1 VVSRF
6 RRDGAAQ
13 IDGLKRS
20 LHHGDDTNLCYL
32 SCVCYNCRVPRD
44 EEITFADHVGR
55 FYARRYAFP
64 PMVGRVLGYLLV
76 CERPDQSIAEL
87 SEALLASRSAITG
100 ALDVLERLHAIQ
112 RSRAAGERMDR
123 VRLDFSSAQ
132 SRGFDITEYQELG
145 DLARE
150 GLEVLKDAPAERRSD
165 ALYMAAFADFLVE
178 RTRAMQEEWEEHRDA
193 LRARGEL
200 PG

>member
-1 VVSRF
+1 M
-6 RRDGAAQ
+6 
-13 IDGLKRS
+13 
-20 LHHGDDTNLCYL
+20 
-32 SCVCYNCRVPRD
+32 PRD

-76 CERPDQSIAEL
+76 CEPPEQSIAEL

-100 ALDVLERLHAIQ
+100 ALEVLERLHTIR

-132 SRGFDITEYQELG
+132 ARGFDIAEYQELG

-150 GLEVLKDAPAERRSD
+150 GLEVLRDAPAERKAD
-165 ALYMAAFADFLVE
+165 ALEMAAFADFLVE
-178 RTRAMQEEWEEHRDA
+178 QTQRMKQEWQTHRDA

-200 PG
+200 PR

>member
-1 VVSRF
+1 M
-6 RRDGAAQ
+6 
-13 IDGLKRS
+13 
-20 LHHGDDTNLCYL
+20 
-32 SCVCYNCRVPRD
+32 PRD

-76 CERPDQSIAEL
+76 CEPPEQSIAEL

-100 ALDVLERLHAIQ
+100 ALEVLERLHTIR

-132 SRGFDITEYQELG
+132 TRGFDITEYQELG

-150 GLEVLKDAPAERRSD
+150 GLEVLKDAPNRRKAD
-165 ALYMAAFADFLVE
+165 ALEMAAFADFLVE
-178 RTRAMQEEWEEHRDA
+178 QTQRMKKEWETHRDV

-200 PG
+200 PR

>member
-1 VVSRF
+1 M
-6 RRDGAAQ
+6 
-13 IDGLKRS
+13 
-20 LHHGDDTNLCYL
+20 
-32 SCVCYNCRVPRD
+32 PRD

-76 CERPDQSIAEL
+76 CDPPEQSIAEL

-100 ALDVLERLHAIQ
+100 ALDVLERLHSIR

-123 VRLDFSSAQ
+123 VRLDFGSAE
-132 SRGFDITEYQELG
+132 SRGFDITEYEELG

-150 GLEVLKDAPAERRSD
+150 GLEVLKDATPERRAD

-178 RTRAMQEEWEEHRDA
+178 RTRLMKEEWETHRDA

>member
-1 VVSRF
+1 M
-6 RRDGAAQ
+6 
-13 IDGLKRS
+13 
-20 LHHGDDTNLCYL
+20 
-32 SCVCYNCRVPRD
+32 PRD

-76 CERPDQSIAEL
+76 CEPPAQSIAEL

-123 VRLDFSSAQ
+123 VRLDFSSAKA
-132 SRGFDITEYQELG
+132 RGFDITEYQELG

-150 GLEVLKDAPAERRSD
+150 GLEVLKDASEERRID
-165 ALYMAAFADFLVE
+165 ALEMAAFADFLVE
-178 RTRAMQEEWEEHRDA
+178 RTGTMQKDWEAHRDA

-200 PG
+200 PDRSL

>member
-1 VVSRF
+1 M
-6 RRDGAAQ
+6 
-13 IDGLKRS
+13 
-20 LHHGDDTNLCYL
+20 
-32 SCVCYNCRVPRD
+32 PRD

-76 CERPDQSIAEL
+76 CEPPEQSIAEL

-100 ALDVLERLHAIQ
+100 ALDVLERLHALQ

-123 VRLDFSSAQ
+123 VRLDFSSAEA
-132 SRGFDITEYQELG
+132 RGFDITEYQELG

-150 GLEVLKDAPAERRSD
+150 GLEVLKDASDERKAD
-165 ALYMAAFADFLVE
+165 ALEMAAFADFLVE
-178 RTRAMQEEWEEHRDA
+178 QTRRMQAKWQTHRDA

-200 PG
+200 PSR

>member
-1 VVSRF
+1 M
-6 RRDGAAQ
+6 
-13 IDGLKRS
+13 
-20 LHHGDDTNLCYL
+20 
-32 SCVCYNCRVPRD
+32 PRD

-55 FYARRYAFP
+55 FYTRRYAFP

-76 CERPDQSIAEL
+76 CEPPAQSIAEL

-100 ALDVLERLHAIQ
+100 ALEVLERLHAIH

-123 VRLDFSSAQ
+123 VRLDFSSAEA
-132 SRGFDITEYQELG
+132 RGFDITEYQELG

-150 GLEVLKDAPAERRSD
+150 GLEVLKDAPAERKAD
-165 ALYMAAFADFLVE
+165 ALEMAAFADFLVDQ
-178 RTRAMQEEWEEHRDA
+178 TRRMQEEWETHRDA

-200 PG
+200 PERSL